1 MVSQGADRL
10 STFSN
15 GSLILFD
22 VVKLDEGNYQC
33 AAANDAGRDSV
44 NVTITIWGQSFVYM
58 PLCVHACV
66 HACMHERVCV
76 CMCACIHMCVCMYVY
91 MRVYVCARTS
101 VLCAACA
108 HVPWTIGVHVHVH
121 VHTHVCMR
129 VYV

>member
-1 MVSQGADRL
+1 MVSQGANRL

-33 AAANDAGRDSV
+33 VATNDAGRDSI

-76 CMCACIHMCVCMYVY
+76 C
-91 MRVYVCARTS
+91 VYVCMRAY
-101 VLCAACA
+101 VC
-108 HVPWTIGVHVHVH
+108 VHVCVYACIC
-121 VHTHVCMR
+121 VCT
-129 VYV
+129 YVCVVCCMCPGL